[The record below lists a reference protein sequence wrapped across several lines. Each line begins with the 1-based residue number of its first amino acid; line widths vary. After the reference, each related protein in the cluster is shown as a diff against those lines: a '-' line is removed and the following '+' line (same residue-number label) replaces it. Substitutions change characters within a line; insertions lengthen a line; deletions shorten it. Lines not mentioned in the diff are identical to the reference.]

1 MRSPGPGIPF
11 ASCYAYWPA
20 APCAASRRLRSSVKA
35 GEVRALLDLAL
46 CRDAGTP
53 RPGSFAQF
61 FPACAIL
68 VPVPG
73 SKARRPDRASPTARL
88 ALALMQ
94 RGLGVDIWFGLR
106 RVRAVRKSGTA
117 APGSRP
123 SLRTQFDTLAVD
135 AAEVPGRSSVVL
147 IDDVVAKGRTLL
159 AAALRLR
166 EVLPEADIRA
176 FALLR
181 TLGYSPVMEES
192 LLPCIGTIE
201 WRREDARRIP

>member
-1 MRSPGPGIPF
+1 MRSSSPGIPF

-46 CRDAGTP
+46 GRDAARP
-53 RPGSFAQF
+53 RAGPFVQF
-61 FPACAIL
+61 FPAGAIL

-73 SKARRPDRASPTARL
+73 SKARCHDRASPTARL
-88 ALALMQ
+88 ARALMQ

-123 SLRTQFDTLAVD
+123 SVQTQFDTMAVD
-135 AAEVPGRSSVVL
+135 VEVPGTSSVVL
-147 IDDVVAKGRTLL
+147 IDDVVTKGRTLL

-166 EVLPEADIRA
+166 EALPEADIRA

-181 TLGYSPVMEES
+181 TLGYSPVVGEP

-201 WRREDARRIP
+201 WKHEDARRNP